1 MGHHEDRRFR
11 AGAGGLSF
19 EVNAMELAMN
29 ALIKYLCGLV
39 LMGALLFVPAG
50 TLAWGRGWLLMSLL
64 FVPMLA
70 LGLVLFLK
78 APELLRKRLN
88 SREGETAQKKVVGL
102 AAMVFLLGFIAAGLD
117 FRFGWT
123 HVQGWIVAIASVLFL
138 ASYGMYAEVMRE
150 NAYLSR
156 TVEVQAEQ
164 KVIDTGLY
172 GIVRHP
178 MYAASV
184 LMFMSM
190 PLVLGSWVSLLV
202 FLVYPI
208 LIVMRIRNEEQV
220 MLAGLE
226 GYAAYREKVK
236 YSLIPFIW

>member
-1 MGHHEDRRFR
+1 MK
-11 AGAGGLSF
+11 
-19 EVNAMELAMN
+19 LAMN

-70 LGLVLFLK
+70 LGLVLLLK

-88 SREGETAQKKVVGL
+88 SGEGETAQKKVVGL

-138 ASYGMYAEVMRE
+138 ASYGMYAEVLRE

-220 MLAGLE
+220 LLAGLE

>member
-1 MGHHEDRRFR
+1 MK
-11 AGAGGLSF
+11 
-19 EVNAMELAMN
+19 LAMN
-29 ALIKYLCGLV
+29 ALIKYVCGLV

-123 HVQGWIVAIASVLFL
+123 HVPGWIVAIASVLFL

-220 MLAGLE
+220 LLAGLE

>member
-19 EVNAMELAMN
+19 EVNAMKLAMN

-50 TLAWGRGWLLMSLL
+50 TLVWGRGWLLMSLL
-64 FVPMLA
+64 FLPMLA

-88 SREGETAQKKVVGL
+88 SRERETAQKKVVGL

-220 MLAGLE
+220 LLAGLE

>member
-1 MGHHEDRRFR
+1 MK
-11 AGAGGLSF
+11 
-19 EVNAMELAMN
+19 LAIN
-29 ALIKYLCGLV
+29 ALIKCVCGFV
-39 LMGALLFVPAG
+39 LMGLLLFVPAG
-50 TLAWGRGWLLMSLL
+50 TPAWSRGWLLMGLL

-88 SREGETAQKKVVGL
+88 SKEGETTQKKVVGL
-102 AAMVFLLGFIAAGLD
+102 AAMVFLLGFIASGLD
-117 FRFGWT
+117 FRFGWS
-123 HVQGWIVAIASVLFL
+123 HVPGWIVALASVLFL

-156 TVEVQAEQ
+156 TIEVQAEQ

-190 PLVLGSWVSLLV
+190 PLVLGSWIS
-202 FLVYPI
+202 
-208 LIVMRIRNEEQV
+208 LIVFCAYPVLIAMRIQNEEQV
-220 MLAGLE
+220 LLAGLK
-226 GYAAYREKVK
+226 GYAAYRQKVK
-236 YSLIPFIW
+236 YRLIPFIW